1 MNKKFIIL
9 ADGTSD
15 LSEDLQKE
23 FDVNLIVGFFT
34 TPDNQE
40 HRQFH
45 NWKENDHDE
54 FYSKLKKNP
63 NGYKTSPPNPE
74 MFVETFKKYIAE
86 GYDILMITM
95 SSTMSGSYNFASKA
109 RDEVLAENPK
119 ADIRLV
125 DSLRFGAG
133 FGLLVIKAS
142 QLRAEGKSLDETAK
156 WIEDN
161 KCRCHQAGWL
171 DDLSFVA
178 KKGRINHAAAFMGTL
193 VGIKPIGDFD
203 YNGMT
208 TVIGKAKGAKKAY
221 NVLLKYIAETIE
233 KPEEQM
239 ILIAQSDRLPQAQKY
254 KELIEKTIKP
264 KEVRIVDIFPGTA
277 INIGPGL
284 MAAYYMG
291 KPISKDLAEEKE
303 LMTKLLNAPEK

>member
-1 MNKKFIIL
+1 MNKKYVII

-15 LSEDLQKE
+15 LSEEMQKE

-34 TPDNQE
+34 TPDGAE

-45 NWKENDHDE
+45 SWKENDHDD
-54 FYSKLKKNP
+54 FYNRLKKDP
-63 NGYKTSPPNPE
+63 NGFKTSPPNPD
-74 MFVETFKKYIAE
+74 MFAETFKKYIAE
-86 GYDILMITM
+86 GYDILMIAM
-95 SSTMSGSYNFASKA
+95 SSTMSGSYAFASKA
-109 RDEVLAENPK
+109 RDEVLAENPD

-142 QLRAEGKSLDETAK
+142 QLRAEGKTLDETTK
-156 WIEDN
+156 WLEEN
-161 KCRCHQAGWL
+161 KCRFHQAGWL

-178 KKGRINHAAAFMGTL
+178 KKGRLNHAAAFMGTL

-221 NVLLKYIAETIE
+221 GVLVKYIAETIE
-233 KPEEQM
+233 NPEEQM
-239 ILIAQSDRLPQAQKY
+239 ILIAQSNRLPQAQKY
-254 KELIEKTIKP
+254 KELIEETIRP

-284 MAAYYMG
+284 MAAYYIG
-291 KPISKDLAEEKE
+291 KPISNDLSDEKE